1 LTNILKAKNMGHIK
15 EPKGV
20 DFVINSR
27 PLTKAEEIAI
37 SEYIR
42 DYKVKN
48 SHKSIS
54 KNKTVSPKKVI
65 K

>member
-1 LTNILKAKNMGHIK
+1 MGYIK

-42 DYKVKN
+42 EYKAK
-48 SHKSIS
+48 HLYKSIR
-54 KNKTVSPKKVI
+54 TKKAGRSTTRKKSVA
-65 K
+65 